1 VPGIEISLAAFA
13 VGAVV
18 GMTGVGGG
26 ALMMPILV
34 LLFGVAPGV
43 AVGTDLLFAAITKTA
58 GAAIHGW
65 RGTIDWQVCRRLA
78 LGSLP
83 AAALT
88 GWFIHHL
95 QAGAYQVDRLIL
107 HALGVMLL
115 VTAAGLLAKGR
126 LHQLGRRLRLADATR
141 FRRLQPLLTV
151 LAGIVLGVVVTLT
164 SVGAG
169 ALGAVALLYLY
180 PLRLTPARLVGTD
193 LAHAIPLAAV
203 AGASHWLLGNVDRA
217 LLGWMLLGSVPGV
230 LLGAHWATRAPDGA
244 ACVRSA
250 RGCWSSRARR
260 CSRPDG
266 LSREHE
272 AAARAASLGAPT
284 ETGPRGPVPGYCVR
298 RAITPAST
306 CDGWRSRCRRGR
318 RRGARSCPAR
328 GRATGCWT

>member
-58 GAAIHGW
+58 GAAIHGS
-65 RGTIDWQVCRRLA
+65 RGTVDWQVCRRLA

-88 GWFIHHL
+88 GWFIHRM
-95 QAGAYQVDRLIL
+95 QQGAYQVDRLIL
-107 HALGVMLL
+107 HALGAMLL
-115 VTAAGLLAKGR
+115 VTAVGLLAKGR
-126 LHQLGRRLRLADATR
+126 LHQLGRRLRLADVTR

-151 LAGIVLGVVVTLT
+151 LAGVVLGVVVTLT

-169 ALGAVALLYLY
+169 ALGAVMLLYLY

-193 LAHAIPLAAV
+193 LVHAIPLAAV
-203 AGASHWLLGNVDRA
+203 AGASHWLLGNVDWA

-244 ACVRSA
+244 L
-250 RGCWSSRARR
+250 
-260 CSRPDG
+260 RPILALLLVVAG
-266 LSREHE
+266 
-272 AAARAASLGAPT
+272 AKVLGT
-284 ETGPRGPVPGYCVR
+284 
-298 RAITPAST
+298 
-306 CDGWRSRCRRGR
+306 
-318 RRGARSCPAR
+318 
-328 GRATGCWT
+328 